1 MLFSFILAKL
11 EFSNKK
17 DYSFLGE
24 NQLIRTTT
32 MKKILRLFCLFS
44 FLLLVFNIADIFAQQ
59 KKKSLRQRVGDF
71 IEIKI
76 INKIWTP
83 SDTASVSGREQ
94 KTVQEDNKKDSLLLN
109 AAGKEDVKTRLIDEF
124 EEGAK
129 TGGDAIEEQLTPEE
143 EIKKIEETFKGLTAI
158 HKDTAFIKNL
168 IKRTYDQPL
177 DLSEPKSLLRED
189 NTNFYDINEKK
200 IVTIAEE
207 LAIDCVW
214 VTLTNYYAI
223 WDSQTINPYKY
234 KIEEFK
240 EPIDIQLFDSLADQ
254 QWSPPLANAQVT
266 SNFGFRK
273 YRWHS
278 GIDLD
283 LNIGDPVYASFD
295 GIVRISSY
303 VRGGYGRYIVLRHN
317 NGLETLY
324 GHLSKSNVT
333 VGQEIKAG
341 VEIGK
346 GGNTGRSTG
355 PHLHYEV
362 RFQGHAF
369 NPAEIYD
376 FQNNTV
382 KTNIFRLSPDHF
394 KHLTNRRQVVY
405 HTVEKG
411 DTISELAQIYEV
423 SIRTL
428 CRMNRIY
435 ASTKLKIG
443 RKLRVK

>member
-1 MLFSFILAKL
+1 
-11 EFSNKK
+11 
-17 DYSFLGE
+17 
-24 NQLIRTTT
+24 
-32 MKKILRLFCLFS
+32 MKKILQLFCLFS
-44 FLLLVFNIADIFAQQ
+44 FLLFVFTITDTFAQQ
-59 KKKSLRQRVGDF
+59 KKKSFKQRVGDF
-71 IEIKI
+71 IEFKI

-83 SDTASVSGREQ
+83 SDSALLNGKELQ
-94 KTVQEDNKKDSLLLN
+94 TVQEDNKKDSLFLN
-109 AAGKEDVKTRLIDEF
+109 IDGAIQTNTSLTNED
-124 EEGAK
+124 AK
-129 TGGDAIEEQLTPEE
+129 TGGGTLDELSAEE
-143 EIKKIEETFKGLTAI
+143 EMKKIENTFKDLDAFK
-158 HKDTAFIKNL
+158 KDTAFIKSL
-168 IKRTYDQPL
+168 LKRTYEQPL

-189 NTNFYDINEKK
+189 NSYFYDINTKK

-240 EPIDIQLFDSLADQ
+240 ESVDIQLFDSLNEEQ

-266 SNFGFRK
+266 SNFGFRR

-283 LNIGDPVYASFD
+283 LNIGDPIYSSFD
-295 GIVRISSY
+295 GIVRINTY
-303 VRGGYGRYIVLRHN
+303 VKGGYGRYIVLRHS

-324 GHLSKSNVT
+324 GHLSKSNVN
-333 VGQEIKAG
+333 VGQEVKAG
-341 VEIGK
+341 TEIGK

-369 NPAEIYD
+369 DPAEIYD
-376 FQNNTV
+376 FQKNTV
-382 KTNIFRLSPDHF
+382 KTTMFRLSPDHF

-411 DTISELAQIYEV
+411 ETISEIAHAYEV

-428 CRMNRIY
+428 CRLNRIY
-435 ASTKLKIG
+435 SSTKLKIG
-443 RKLRVK
+443 RRLRVK

>member
-1 MLFSFILAKL
+1 
-11 EFSNKK
+11 
-17 DYSFLGE
+17 
-24 NQLIRTTT
+24 
-32 MKKILRLFCLFS
+32 MKKILQLFCLFS
-44 FLLLVFNIADIFAQQ
+44 FLLFVFTITDTFAQQ
-59 KKKSLRQRVGDF
+59 KKKSFKQRVGDF
-71 IEIKI
+71 IEFKI

-83 SDTASVSGREQ
+83 SDSALLNGKELQTI
-94 KTVQEDNKKDSLLLN
+94 QEDNRKDSLFLN
-109 AAGKEDVKTRLIDEF
+109 IDGAIRTNTSLTDED
-124 EEGAK
+124 AK
-129 TGGDAIEEQLTPEE
+129 TGGGTLDELSAEE
-143 EIKKIEETFKGLTAI
+143 EMKKIENTFKDLDAFK
-158 HKDTAFIKNL
+158 KDTAFIKSL
-168 IKRTYDQPL
+168 LKRTYEQPL

-189 NTNFYDINEKK
+189 NSYFYDINTKK

-240 EPIDIQLFDSLADQ
+240 ESIDIQLFDSLDEEQ

-266 SNFGFRK
+266 SNFGFRR

-283 LNIGDPVYASFD
+283 LSIGDPIYSSFD
-295 GIVRISSY
+295 GIVRINTY
-303 VRGGYGRYIVLRHN
+303 VKGGYGRYIVLRHS

-324 GHLSKSNVT
+324 GHLSKSNVN
-333 VGQEIKAG
+333 VGQEVKAG
-341 VEIGK
+341 TEIGK

-369 NPAEIYD
+369 DPAEIYD
-376 FQNNTV
+376 FQKNTV
-382 KTNIFRLSPDHF
+382 KTTMFRLSPDHF

-411 DTISELAQIYEV
+411 ETISEIAHAYEV

-428 CRMNRIY
+428 CRLNRIY
-435 ASTKLKIG
+435 SSTKLKIG
-443 RKLRVK
+443 RRLRVK

>member
-1 MLFSFILAKL
+1 
-11 EFSNKK
+11 
-17 DYSFLGE
+17 
-24 NQLIRTTT
+24 
-32 MKKILRLFCLFS
+32 MKKNVQIFCLFS
-44 FLLLVFNIADIFAQQ
+44 CLLFIFTVTETFAQQ

-71 IEIKI
+71 IELKI

-83 SDTASVSGREQ
+83 SNLDSLKGKELQ
-94 KTVQEDNKKDSLLLN
+94 TVQEDNKKDSLLLN
-109 AAGKEDVKTRLIDEF
+109 P
-124 EEGAK
+124 EGDADMNTSLTK
-129 TGGDAIEEQLTPEE
+129 SLEGDKIGGGDEDLSSEDLEEMQKVEQTFKELNIIRKDTIAIKSL
-143 EIKKIEETFKGLTAI
+143 IKKFYE
-158 HKDTAFIKNL
+158 N
-168 IKRTYDQPL
+168 PL

-189 NTNFYDINEKK
+189 NTNFYDIKGKK
-200 IVTIAEE
+200 IVTISEQ

-223 WDSQTINPYKY
+223 WDSQIINPYKY
-234 KIEEFK
+234 NINDFK
-240 EPIDIQLFDSLADQ
+240 DTLDVQLFDSTRIEE
-254 QWSPPLANAQVT
+254 SPAWALPLASTKVT
-266 SNFGFRK
+266 SDFGFRR

-295 GIVRISSY
+295 GIVRINTY
-303 VRGGYGRYIVLRHN
+303 VRGGYGRHIVLRHS

-324 GHLSKSNVT
+324 AHLSKSNVT

-341 VEIGK
+341 MEIGK

-376 FQNNTV
+376 FQNNKI
-382 KTNIFRLSPDHF
+382 KTSLFKLSPEHF

-411 DTISELAQIYEV
+411 DTIAGLAKEYET
-423 SIRTL
+423 SIRQI
-428 CRMNRIY
+428 CRLNRIY
-435 ASTKLKIG
+435 ANTRLKIG

>member
-1 MLFSFILAKL
+1 MTKRL
-11 EFSNKK
+11 
-17 DYSFLGE
+17 
-24 NQLIRTTT
+24 Q
-32 MKKILRLFCLFS
+32 LFCLFS
-44 FLLLVFNIADIFAQQ
+44 CLLLIFSVTNTFAQQ
-59 KKKSLRQRVGDF
+59 KKKSFKQRVGDF
-71 IEIKI
+71 IELKI

-83 SDTASVSGREQ
+83 SNLDSLKGKELQTL
-94 KTVQEDNKKDSLLLN
+94 QEDNKKDSLLLN
-109 AAGKEDVKTRLIDEF
+109 V
-124 EEGAK
+124 EGADEVNTSLTDGLEGDK
-129 TGGDAIEEQLTPEE
+129 TGGDVADETFDAKEAE
-143 EIKKIEETFKGLTAI
+143 EILKIEQTFKKLNI
-158 HKDTAFIKNL
+158 IRKDTIAIQSL
-168 IKRTYDQPL
+168 IKKFYENPL

-189 NTNFYDINEKK
+189 NTNFYDIKGKK
-200 IVTIAEE
+200 IVTISEQ

-223 WDSQTINPYKY
+223 WDSQIINPYKY
-234 KIEEFK
+234 NIDDFK
-240 EPIDIQLFDSLADQ
+240 DTLDIQLFDSTRIDESA
-254 QWSPPLANAQVT
+254 WSLPLASTKIT
-266 SNFGFRK
+266 SDFGFRR

-295 GIVRISSY
+295 GIVRINNY
-303 VRGGYGRYIVLRHN
+303 MRGGYGRHIVLRHS

-324 GHLSKSNVT
+324 GHLSKSNVI

-341 VEIGK
+341 MEIGK

-362 RFQGHAF
+362 RFQGHPF

-376 FQNNTV
+376 FQNNKI
-382 KTNIFRLSPDHF
+382 KTSLFKLSPEHF

-411 DTISELAQIYEV
+411 DTIAGLAREYETSVRQI
-423 SIRTL
+423 
-428 CRMNRIY
+428 CRLNRIY
-435 ASTKLKIG
+435 ANTRLKIG

>member
-1 MLFSFILAKL
+1 
-11 EFSNKK
+11 
-17 DYSFLGE
+17 
-24 NQLIRTTT
+24 

-44 FLLLVFNIADIFAQQ
+44 FLLFVLTITDAFAQ
-59 KKKSLRQRVGDF
+59 KKKSFKQRVGDF
-71 IEIKI
+71 IEFKI

-83 SDTASVSGREQ
+83 SDTASLNGKELE
-94 KTVQEDNKKDSLLLN
+94 TVQEDNKKDSLFLN
-109 AAGKEDVKTRLIDEF
+109 EAGELQTKTSLSDEF
-124 EEGAK
+124 GEGAK
-129 TGGDAIEEQLTPEE
+129 TGGGTLDENLSPEE
-143 EIKKIEETFKGLTAI
+143 EMKKIEATFKELTDFK
-158 HKDTAFIKNL
+158 KDTAFIKNL
-168 IKRTYDQPL
+168 IKRTYESPL

-189 NTNFYDINEKK
+189 NSYFYDVNTKK

-240 EPIDIQLFDSLADQ
+240 EPVDIQLFDSLSEEQ
-254 QWSPPLANAQVT
+254 QWSSPLANAQVT
-266 SNFGFRK
+266 SNFGFRR

-303 VRGGYGRYIVLRHN
+303 VKGGYGRHIVLRHS

-324 GHLSKSNVT
+324 GHLSKSNVS
-333 VGQEIKAG
+333 VGQEVKAG
-341 VEIGK
+341 TEIGK

-376 FQNNTV
+376 FEANKV
-382 KTNIFRLSPDHF
+382 KTTIFRLSPDHF

-411 DTISELAQIYEV
+411 ETISEIARAYEI

-435 ASTKLKIG
+435 SSTRLKIG

>member
-1 MLFSFILAKL
+1 
-11 EFSNKK
+11 
-17 DYSFLGE
+17 
-24 NQLIRTTT
+24 

-44 FLLLVFNIADIFAQQ
+44 FLLLVFTITDTFAQQ

-83 SDTASVSGREQ
+83 SDTASLGGKEL

-109 AAGKEDVKTRLIDEF
+109 PDGQIQINTSLTDEF
-124 EEGAK
+124 GEGIK
-129 TGGDAIEEQLTPEE
+129 TGGDALDEQLSSEE
-143 EIKKIEETFKGLTAI
+143 EIKKVEETFKGLTI
-158 HKDTAFIKNL
+158 FNKDTAFIKNL
-168 IKRTYDQPL
+168 IKQTYDHPL

-189 NTNFYDINEKK
+189 NSNFYDVNAKK
-200 IVTIAEE
+200 IVMIAEE

-240 EPIDIQLFDSLADQ
+240 EAVDIQLFDSLADQ
-254 QWSPPLANAQVT
+254 QWAAPLANAQVT
-266 SNFGFRK
+266 SNFGFRR

-283 LNIGDPVYASFD
+283 LNIGDPIYASFD
-295 GIVRISSY
+295 GIVRINNY
-303 VRGGYGRYIVLRHN
+303 AKGGYGRHIVLRHN

-333 VGQEIKAG
+333 VGQEVKAG
-341 VEIGK
+341 TEIGK

-376 FQNNTV
+376 FQSNKI
-382 KTNIFRLSPDHF
+382 KTGIFRLSPDHF

-411 DTISELAQIYEV
+411 ETVSEIAQIYEV
-423 SIRTL
+423 SVRTL

-435 ASTKLKIG
+435 SSTRLKIG
-443 RKLRVK
+443 RRLRVK